1 MALKKI
7 DPKQL
12 ELLKSELLAGKKVAD
27 LVSQF
32 SLSASSINNYK
43 ARWKKTGELIKKSS
57 LVKETLKPKL
67 NKAKKSA
74 ITEKIEPD
82 TKAAR
87 GFNFLV
93 NGTQILIDSSAK
105 RVSIGKN
112 QIEVDF

>member
-1 MALKKI
+1 MASKKI

-43 ARWKKTGELIKKSS
+43 TKWKKAGELMKKAGIEKSIS
-57 LVKETLKPKL
+57 KL
-67 NKAKKSA
+67 RLNRNKMSA
-74 ITEKIEPD
+74 LTEKKESNTQI
-82 TKAAR
+82 AQR
-87 GFNFLV
+87 LNFLV
-93 NGTQILIDSSAK
+93 NGTQILIENTAK
-105 RVSIGKN
+105 RVFISKN